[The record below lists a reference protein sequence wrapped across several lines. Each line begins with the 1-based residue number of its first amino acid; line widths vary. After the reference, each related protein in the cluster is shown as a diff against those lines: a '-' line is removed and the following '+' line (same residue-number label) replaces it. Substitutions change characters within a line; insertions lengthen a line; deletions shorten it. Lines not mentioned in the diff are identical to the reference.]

1 MITLHLSRSI
11 YLFVWNNSTL
21 LFFITHTHTH
31 THTAS
36 HRYNH
41 KNLMEFIN
49 RNTHA
54 TLDVTTLLSRAESL
68 EKQTLDSK
76 EAESLLEKRKRFLEF
91 LENTIQ
97 RDTEEHVDDCDLL
110 GELEVSSRRAVYEI
124 ESLLRSSKRDLE
136 NLLVLPLNR
145 DPHISVWGSH
155 ASMQS
160 WIRHL
165 KIVCEDLQK
174 LQDKYAKPNPII
186 RVSTQKE
193 FLRFTSKSLEK
204 KKDIIFVVA
213 YLCESWDEGCKI
225 VAKEIHD
232 MALRF
237 QGIVTVV
244 TIDATNLRSE
254 LTYAGIWTVPTICII
269 SEGVEIKRFE
279 GPEVVGLRHFV
290 EDMDLVVHALTAR
303 TSIDEAK

>member
-1 MITLHLSRSI
+1 
-11 YLFVWNNSTL
+11 
-21 LFFITHTHTH
+21 
-31 THTAS
+31 
-36 HRYNH
+36 
-41 KNLMEFIN
+41 MEFIN

-204 KKDIIFVVA
+204 KKDMIFVVA
-213 YLCESWDEGCKI
+213 YLCES
-225 VAKEIHD
+225 
-232 MALRF
+232 
-237 QGIVTVV
+237 
-244 TIDATNLRSE
+244 
-254 LTYAGIWTVPTICII
+254 
-269 SEGVEIKRFE
+269 
-279 GPEVVGLRHFV
+279 
-290 EDMDLVVHALTAR
+290 
-303 TSIDEAK
+303 